1 MAVGRKTG
9 GRVKGVPNKATATA
23 REAIATFVDG
33 NAHRLQGWL
42 DDIAESDGPKAAL
55 ACFSDLLEFH
65 VPKLARTELT
75 GKDGE
80 QLQITI
86 KAAPLDDNL

>member
-9 GRVKGVPNKATATA
+9 GRRKGSINKATRTA
-23 REAIATFVDG
+23 KEAIAHFIDG
-33 NAHRLQGWL
+33 NAHKLQGWL
-42 DDIAESDGPKAAL
+42 EAIELSDGPKAAAAL
-55 ACFSDLLEFH
+55 YADLIEYA

-80 QLQITI
+80 QLRITVQ
-86 KAAPLDDNL
+86 AAPLDDNL